1 MKEKKREIKNNSA
14 YYRVVKQGSV
24 LVYLTFH
31 IITILIILLM
41 AVMRQS
47 LLSIGYVL
55 FLVPRFKDAAAVLD
69 QRSIHKNKA
78 KDELLIEVAHLKRH
92 IGELQAEGVEETN
105 GELLE
110 LEE

>member
-1 MKEKKREIKNNSA
+1 
-14 YYRVVKQGSV
+14 
-24 LVYLTFH
+24 
-31 IITILIILLM
+31 M

-55 FLVPRFKDAAAVLD
+55 VLFPRFKDAAAVLD

-78 KDELLIEVAHLKRH
+78 KDELSKEIAHLKRQ
-92 IGELQAEGVEETN
+92 IAELQAEGVGETD